1 MDPKT
6 LNTLKYELDRWL
18 HADEADRE
26 RHRAKLA
33 ACAAE
38 LVRQPA
44 DARQALLKKL
54 VTELHVALGE
64 HRVPASYVQLQREL
78 ERSGREPVRDVKAP
92 LDPVAEAR
100 ELLRGRV
107 LVVIGGDPR
116 RDHQENLRT
125 TFELSDV
132 VWPATRESRPSI
144 LALEPHIARTDVAAV
159 LLLIRWI
166 RHALND
172 VAELCERHDKALVR
186 VPAGYNVNQIA
197 QLVVEQR
204 GRRLGG

>member
-1 MDPKT
+1 MNPQT

-18 HADEADRE
+18 HAGEADQE

-33 ACAAE
+33 RCTAE
-38 LVRQPA
+38 LVLQPA
-44 DARQALLKKL
+44 RADQTVLKKL
-54 VTELHVALGE
+54 VVELHTALAE
-64 HRVPASYVQLQREL
+64 FRVPASYAQLQREL
-78 ERSGREPVRDVKAP
+78 ANAVREPASAP
-92 LDPVAEAR
+92 NAPIDPVAAAR

-125 TFELSDV
+125 TFELSEV
-132 VWPATRESRPSI
+132 VWPTTRETRPSVA
-144 LALEPHIARTDVAAV
+144 ALEPHIGRADVAAV

-166 RHALND
+166 RHALNE
-172 VAELCERHDKALVR
+172 VAEVCARHEKPLVR

-197 QLVVEQR
+197 QLVVEQSR
-204 GRRLGG
+204 RRLGS